1 MNIRLA
7 HKSDVAA
14 LVALDAPYVENTAM
28 TFECQLPSTEEF
40 TNRIEKTLGNY
51 SDLVVEEEGLQQA
64 MHMFRL
70 MMIERPTIGRLN
82 CQFMQLVRVVVV
94 GWQLSFYD
102 ELELLI
108 EQQGIVH
115 FLACI
120 ALLNDASISFHK
132 KRGYQQVDHFPKIGY
147 KFGQWHDNNVVTEE
161 FG

>member
-28 TFECQLPSTEEF
+28 TFECQLSSTEEF
-40 TNRIEKTLGNY
+40 ANRIEKTLGNY

-120 ALLNDASISFHK
+120 ALLNVPVL